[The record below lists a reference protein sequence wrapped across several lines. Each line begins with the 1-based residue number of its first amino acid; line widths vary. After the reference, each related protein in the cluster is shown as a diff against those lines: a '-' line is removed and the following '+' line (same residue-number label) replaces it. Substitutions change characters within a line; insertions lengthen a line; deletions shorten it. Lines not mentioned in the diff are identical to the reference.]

1 MTNDYDDNYS
11 TCKETSAAFR
21 IIHPALDPD
30 TISQQLGLRP
40 SWAWRKGQ
48 PRGRRNIP
56 SRSGIW
62 GLDTEGV
69 LTSRDLRRHLDW
81 LLDQLE
87 PKAEVLEE
95 LRGQGY
101 AMDIFCL
108 WCRLGGTG
116 GPILSARNMARLAAL
131 NLTLGFEFWAVDED
145 EENGG
150 TEEPAS
156 EPSKTRTPE

>member
-30 TISQQLGLRP
+30 AISQQLGLRS

-48 PRGRRNIP
+48 PRGRHNIP

-62 GLDTEGV
+62 GLDTAGV

-87 PKAEVLEE
+87 PKAEVLQE

-101 AMDIFCL
+101 AMDVFCL

-116 GPILSARNMARLAAL
+116 GPMRSPRNMTRLAAL
-131 NLTLGFEFWAVDED
+131 NVTIGFEFWAVDED
-145 EENGG
+145 EDDRA
-150 TEEPAS
+150 TEQPAS
-156 EPSKTRTPE
+156 RTC

>member
-30 TISQQLGLRP
+30 ALSQQLGLRA

-48 PRGRRNIP
+48 PHSRRNIP
-56 SRSGIW
+56 SRTGIW
-62 GLDTEGV
+62 GLDTEGI

-87 PKAEVLEE
+87 PKAEVLQD
-95 LRGQGY
+95 LRVQGY
-101 AMDIFCL
+101 TMDIFCL
-108 WCRLGGTG
+108 WCRSGGTG
-116 GPILSARNMARLAAL
+116 GPMLSPRNMIRLGAL
-131 NLTLGFEFWAVDED
+131 NVTIGFEFWAIDED
-145 EENGG
+145 EGDGE

-156 EPSKTRTPE
+156 TPNETSTPE